1 MSWVGKCSR
10 GRRIVESPSK
20 PLSYSTNNH
29 DHSLRSEHNYFI
41 KVVPISLII
50 PTHTLYIHRL
60 TEEQSRSLH
69 IEPTTKTK
77 EVLRGTDIGNRVVQY
92 GDEWE
97 RLRQSLTDDQDFQ
110 DFVENAVRSSD
121 GRRASETAFETFTTI
136 ADQVLEVGDTG
147 LGELIIKVEF
157 LFLHT
162 ILLNKKT
169 FLLINFI
176 NFEHNP
182 VCKST
187 IKPVLLP
194 TDPYVQF
201 SNQYYNVL
209 CTQCL

>member
-1 MSWVGKCSR
+1 M
-10 GRRIVESPSK
+10 
-20 PLSYSTNNH
+20 
-29 DHSLRSEHNYFI
+29 
-41 KVVPISLII
+41 
-50 PTHTLYIHRL
+50 YIHRL

-162 ILLNKKT
+162 ILLNKKKIYS
-169 FLLINFI
+169 LISLILNSI
-176 NFEHNP
+176 KHKP
-182 VCKST
+182 VCRST

-209 CTQCL
+209 CTQCLQLRLA